1 MNSPNEASAESHD
14 SSTFAS
20 LKIADFLWLW
30 IGMVAGAFAM
40 NMQLI
45 AQGWLVYEMT
55 GSALNLSYVT
65 LAFMLPQVILSPI
78 GGVLA
83 DRIKKKPI
91 IGWAP
96 IGNTVATAFMVYVIM
111 SDQVTFGHF
120 IAVALFNGSIMALSV
135 PARTALIPEIV
146 DEQLIFNAMAF
157 NTASW
162 NLSRIVGPSLAGF
175 MIAMFAAGDTGSN
188 FGVGMVYVVLAVL
201 YLISAFTVLLIKEP
215 GIPTKV
221 GKGSPVD
228 DLVEGLHYCLKSPVV
243 GGLILLSIYPFLFG
257 LSINTFLPA
266 FNTDILKGGPDDLGF
281 LMTAM
286 GVGAI
291 IGSLVLAR
299 FASAPHKGYWVIGS
313 SAAWGLLLAIFA
325 VTETYFLVVI
335 YIGLIGFMSAVNMS
349 MNRSL
354 MQLQVEPSMRGRIMS
369 IDMMAHGLMPLG
381 LLPIG
386 YIAEHYNVSAGLAA
400 SGLILLVIT
409 VVSAIFMP
417 KIRAIDSG
425 YPSEPAGETAGEPA
439 TANT

>member
-1 MNSPNEASAESHD
+1 MNLTDEVVEKQHD

-20 LKIADFLWLW
+20 LKIADYRYLW
-30 IGMVAGAFAM
+30 IGMVAAAFAM
-40 NMQLI
+40 NMQMI

-55 GSALNLSYVT
+55 GSALKLSYVT

-83 DRIKKKPI
+83 DRFKKKPI

-96 IGNTVATAFMVYVIM
+96 VGNGIATVFMVYVIM
-111 SDQVTFGHF
+111 SGQVTFEYF
-120 IAVALFNGSIMALSV
+120 IAIAIFNGSIMALSL

-146 DEQLIFNAMAF
+146 NEQLIFNAMAF

-175 MIAMFAAGDTGSN
+175 MIAVFASGDTGST

-201 YLISAFTVLLIKEP
+201 YFVSALTVLFIKEP
-215 GIPTKV
+215 GIPSKT
-221 GKGSPVD
+221 GQSTPID
-228 DLVEGLHYCLKSPVV
+228 DLLEGLQYCLKSPVV

-266 FNTDILKGGPDDLGF
+266 FNTDVLKGGADDLGF

-291 IGSLVLAR
+291 LGSLLLAR

-313 SAAWGLLLAIFA
+313 SAAWGLMLALFA
-325 VTETYFLVVI
+325 ITETYFLVVL
-335 YIGLIGFMSAVNMS
+335 YIGLIGFLSAVNMS

-354 MQLQVEPSMRGRIMS
+354 MQLQVAPSMRGRIMS

-381 LLPIG
+381 ILPIG
-386 YIAEHYNVSAGLAA
+386 YIAEHYSVSAGLAT
-400 SGLILLVIT
+400 SGLVLLVIT
-409 VVSAIFMP
+409 VISAMFMP
-417 KIRAIDSG
+417 KIRAINSG
-425 YPSEPAGETAGEPA
+425 YPDEST
-439 TANT
+439 N

>member
-1 MNSPNEASAESHD
+1 MVNLIRNCPLNSPDKVASDTYD

-20 LKIADFLWLW
+20 LKIADYRYLW

-40 NMQLI
+40 NMQMI

-83 DRIKKKPI
+83 DRLSKKPI

-96 IGNTVATAFMVYVIM
+96 VGNGIATAFMVYVIM
-111 SDQVTFGHF
+111 TDQVTFEHF
-120 IAVALFNGSIMALSV
+120 IGIALFNGSIMALSF
-135 PARTALIPEIV
+135 PARTAFIPEIV
-146 DEQLIFNAMAF
+146 SEQLIFNAMAF

-175 MIAMFAAGDTGSN
+175 MIAVFASGNTSSN
-188 FGVGMVYVVLAVL
+188 FGVGMVYVVLAIL
-201 YLISAFTVLLIKEP
+201 YFVSAVTVLLIKESGEP
-215 GIPTKV
+215 KKDVHSTPI
-221 GKGSPVD
+221 D
-228 DLVEGLHYCLKSPVV
+228 DLVEGLQYCLKSPVV

-266 FNTDILKGGPDDLGF
+266 FNTDILKGGADDLGF
-281 LMTAM
+281 LMTSM

-291 IGSLVLAR
+291 LGSLLLAR
-299 FASAPHKGYWVIGS
+299 FASAPNKGYWVIGS
-313 SAAWGLLLAIFA
+313 SALWGLTLALFGMI
-325 VTETYFLVVI
+325 ENYILIVI
-335 YIGLIGFMSAVNMS
+335 LIGLIGFWSAVNMS

-354 MQLQVEPSMRGRIMS
+354 MQLQVAPSMRGRIMS

-381 LLPIG
+381 ILPIG
-386 YIAEHYNVSAGLAA
+386 YIAEHYAVSHALAV
-400 SGLILLVIT
+400 SGMVLLVIT
-409 VVSAIFMP
+409 IVSAIFMP
-417 KIRAIDSG
+417 KIRAINTGYLDEDS
-425 YPSEPAGETAGEPA
+425 AK
-439 TANT
+439 

>member
-1 MNSPNEASAESHD
+1 MNSPEQPATKAYD

-20 LKIADFLWLW
+20 LKIADYRYLW
-30 IGMVAGAFAM
+30 IGMVASAFAM
-40 NMQLI
+40 NMQMI

-65 LAFMLPQVILSPI
+65 LAFMLPQVVLSPI

-96 IGNTVATAFMVYVIM
+96 FANGVATLIMTYVIM
-111 SDQVTFGHF
+111 SGQVTFEF
-120 IAVALFNGSIMALSV
+120 FLLIAVFNGSIMALSV

-146 DEQLIFNAMAF
+146 NEQLIFNAMAF

-175 MIAMFAAGDTGSN
+175 MIAVFASGDTSST
-188 FGVGMVYVVLAVL
+188 FGVGMVYVLLSIL
-201 YLISAFTVLLIKEP
+201 YFVSSVTVLLIKSDGAP
-215 GIPTKV
+215 SKTAHSTPI
-221 GKGSPVD
+221 D
-228 DLVEGLHYCLKSPVV
+228 DLIEGLQYCLRSPVV

-266 FNTDILKGGPDDLGF
+266 FNTDVLQGGADDLGF

-291 IGSLVLAR
+291 LGSLLLAK

-313 SAAWGLLLAIFA
+313 SALWGLTLMLFGATDNYILIVIFIA
-325 VTETYFLVVI
+325 
-335 YIGLIGFMSAVNMS
+335 LIGFLSAVNMS

-354 MQLQVEPSMRGRIMS
+354 MQLQVEPRMRGRIMS

-381 LLPIG
+381 ILPIG
-386 YIAEHYNVSAGLAA
+386 YIAEHYNVSAALAT
-400 SGLILLVIT
+400 SGGILLAMTLI
-409 VVSAIFMP
+409 SAIFMP
-417 KIRAIDSG
+417 AIRAIDSG
-425 YPSEPAGETAGEPA
+425 FPNEDSQ
-439 TANT
+439 